1 MCEIDRVIAFN
12 DDLLRLSYVKCI
24 SYEASYAEK
33 QPTRYK
39 VRLCVYR
46 TRVEYLQAVIE
57 VCSVRASLSA
67 VAPPE
72 GGSFPPMGVR
82 KDR

>member
-1 MCEIDRVIAFN
+1 MI
-12 DDLLRLSYVKCI
+12 LLRLSYVKCI
-24 SYEASYAEK
+24 SYEASYVEK

-46 TRVEYLQAVIE
+46 TRVEYRQAVIE

-67 VAPPE
+67 VALPEGE

-82 KDR
+82 KDG

>member
-1 MCEIDRVIAFN
+1 MMI
-12 DDLLRLSYVKCI
+12 LLRLSYVKCI
-24 SYEASYAEK
+24 SYEASYVEK

-46 TRVEYLQAVIE
+46 TRAEYWEAVIE

-72 GGSFPPMGVR
+72 GREGEASPLWVYGKMGR
-82 KDR
+82 QLIC

>member
-1 MCEIDRVIAFN
+1 MMI
-12 DDLLRLSYVKCI
+12 LLRLSYVKCI

-46 TRVEYLQAVIE
+46 TCVEYWQAVIE

-67 VAPPE
+67 VVLPEGE

-82 KDR
+82 KDG